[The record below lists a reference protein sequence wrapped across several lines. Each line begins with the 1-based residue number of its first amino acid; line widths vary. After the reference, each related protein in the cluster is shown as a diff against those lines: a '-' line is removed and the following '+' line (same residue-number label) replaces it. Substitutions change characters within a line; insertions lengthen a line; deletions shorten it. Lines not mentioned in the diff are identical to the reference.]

1 MKTQVLTLVI
11 ALNVFAVAPMWA
23 QQQKADLN
31 LVAQLEKR
39 LAESDLKSKGLTGA
53 PKQLWLLRRAKIDNI
68 IDRLKAGQFVDP
80 KEIDVVL
87 SGRVN

>member
-1 MKTQVLTLVI
+1 MRTKVFTLAI
-11 ALNVFAVAPMWA
+11 TFIVFAVAPMWA

-68 IDRLKAGQFVDP
+68 IDRLKAGQSVDP
-80 KEIDVVL
+80 KEIDTVL
-87 SGRVN
+87 KGQVN